1 MTIDAIVVG
10 PIQVN
15 CYLIACDDTRDAVV
29 IDPGDDASRILQ
41 RITAQKLTL
50 RRILLTHGHFDH
62 FGAAAELKAATGA
75 AICAHHADLSLIVD
89 APAHAALFGLPAPKP
104 FEIDRFVAEGD
115 EITWGR
121 LCAQVLE
128 TPGHSPGSV
137 SFLLDKE
144 VFVGDVLFSRSIGR
158 TDLFGGSYEQ
168 LLRSIRDKLLVLD
181 DDVRVHSGHG
191 PPTTIGRERK
201 YNPFLI

>member
-15 CYLIACDDTRDAVV
+15 CYIVACEDTREAVV

-41 RITAQKLTL
+41 RLTSQKLTL
-50 RRILLTHGHFDH
+50 GHILLTHGHFDH
-62 FGAAAELKAATGA
+62 FGAAADLKAATGA
-75 AICAHHADLSLIVD
+75 TLYAHRADLDLIED

-104 FEIDRFVAEGD
+104 FTIDRFAAEGD
-115 EITWGR
+115 EIVWGR
-121 LCAQVLE
+121 LRAMVLE
-128 TPGHSPGSV
+128 TPGHSRGSV
-137 SFLLDKE
+137 SFLVDKD

-168 LLRSIRDKLLVLD
+168 LLQSIRDKLLVLE

-201 YNPFLI
+201 FNPFVI